1 MDELIL
7 FQSLTNED
15 FVIETIR
22 QIEKDFQ
29 RCDVTINLNNC
40 KNRTDL
46 EQSIFDSIHTL
57 QAAKLQQLI
66 YLVDIPENEFLRIMT
81 KPYYFQS
88 LSESILRRE
97 ALKIY
102 IRKNY

>member
-1 MDELIL
+1 MDELL
-7 FQSLTNED
+7 LYKSLTNSD
-15 FVIETIR
+15 FVLETIK
-22 QIEKDFQ
+22 QIEKDFM
-29 RCDVTINLNNC
+29 RCDVSINLNDC
-40 KNRTDL
+40 KNRDDL
-46 EQSIFDSIHTL
+46 EQCIFNSINELTAI
-57 QAAKLQQLI
+57 KLQQLI
-66 YLVDIPENEFLRIMT
+66 YLVDIPENEFLKIMS

>member
-1 MDELIL
+1 MDELKL
-7 FQSLTNED
+7 SKSLSQVD

-22 QIEKDFQ
+22 QIEKDFS
-29 RCDVTINLNNC
+29 RCNVKIRLENC
-40 KNRTDL
+40 QNRDQL
-46 EQSIFDSIHTL
+46 VQSIYDSINNL
-57 QAAKLQQLI
+57 PVNKLQQLI
-66 YLVDIPENEFLRIMT
+66 YLIDITEKEFLRIMS
-81 KPYYFQS
+81 KPYCFQS